1 MKRLPKISLLVA
13 MTMAL
18 AGAPIAFA
26 TGAHAATTRYEAES
40 APAVCGGVTAS
51 DHSGYSG
58 GGFCDTTNAVGSAAQ
73 FTVSAP
79 AAGTATLSVRYANG
93 TTANR
98 PADISLNGT
107 TVQSGLAF
115 EGTGAWTTWATK
127 SLPVQLNAGTTT
139 VRLTATTSGGLGNI
153 DYVEVTTGAGDGS
166 PTDPNIRFVGR
177 WDTRNSSAYV
187 PGWAGAY
194 LKTGFTGTTV
204 KLKQRNTIDL
214 YYSIDGGPDVYLQN
228 VRGTVNLTPTPL
240 AAGTHSLRVSYR
252 VVAGSYGGDA
262 VFQGLVLDPGARTL
276 PAEPSRGMA
285 EFIGDSITVG
295 TTSSKNALTAYG
307 WLVGEQL
314 GLDHMQVA
322 QGGACLVSTADG
334 CVGLDR
340 RFVKVSAAV
349 GAVDHDFTRYQADV
363 VVINLGTNDVGHG
376 VSTTQFQTSYTE
388 LLRTIRARYPE
399 AAILALETFRGRFVP
414 QTQAA
419 VQTVNDAGDHNVFFV
434 DTDGW
439 VPANGLTDAVHPND
453 IGHRA
458 IAARLA
464 PIVAAH
470 LAPSTTSTSTSTSTS
485 SGASHACDPAPVPD
499 ASASADFSGAENG
512 AGCASG

>member
-1 MKRLPKISLLVA
+1 MKWLPKISLLAA

-18 AGAPIAFA
+18 AGAPMAFA

-40 APAVCGGVTAS
+40 APAVCDGVIAS

-58 GGFCDTTNAVGSAAQ
+58 GGFCDTTNAVGSSAQ
-73 FTVSAP
+73 LTVSAP
-79 AAGTATLSVRYANG
+79 AAGTATLVIRYANG

-98 PADISLNGT
+98 PADIGVNGT
-107 TVQSGLAF
+107 TVRSGLAF
-115 EGTGAWTTWATK
+115 EGTGAWTTWATR

-139 VRLTATTSGGLGNI
+139 VRLAATTAGGLGNI
-153 DYVEVTTGAGDGS
+153 DYVEVTTGGGDGS
-166 PTDPNIRFVGR
+166 PTDSNIRFVDR
-177 WDTRNSSAYV
+177 WDTRDSGAYV

-194 LKTGFTGTTV
+194 LTTKFTGTTV
-204 KLKQRNTIDL
+204 KLRQRNAIDL

-228 VRGTVNLTPTPL
+228 VRGTVNLTPAPL

-252 VVAGSYGGDA
+252 VVAGSYHGDA

-276 PAEPSRGMA
+276 PAEPSRGMV
-285 EFIGDSITVG
+285 EFVGDSITVG
-295 TTSSKNALTAYG
+295 TTTSKNALTAYG

-322 QGGACLVSTADG
+322 QGGACLVSATDG

-340 RFVKVSAAV
+340 RFVKVSAAD

-363 VVINLGTNDVGHG
+363 VVINLGTNDTGHG

-434 DTDGW
+434 DTGGW

-470 LAPSTTSTSTSTSTS
+470 LAPSGASTSTSG
-485 SGASHACDPAPVPD
+485 GASYTCNPAPAPD
-499 ASASADFSGAENG
+499 ASAPVDFSGAENG
-512 AGCASG
+512 AGCAPG